1 MAHTETNLTNPRD
14 TKCSMNNNRK
24 VHILDKKVTRARI
37 CVTQISILIH
47 PKSNKIMKNI
57 VFTKSHTIKTLP
69 ITEEI
74 TRNNLIDQVIRSAI
88 TRVIIRC
95 LITASPSSVIIT
107 ISRIN
112 LIIVRPRKAKI
123 FLSNLL
129 VLMPIIGAVETS
141 QTSTEDSNSF
151 RERTT
156 SHKDKSLAHF
166 TAVTVAILNSKHNQ
180 SIDNSY
186 LIAIH
191 FSLLGITI
199 RNIGKFNNKLNH
211 IMVELRA
218 STSIAW
224 MLVSRTHKEVDLAWV
239 IPRTVTTIMVTTSPI
254 SLSTASLRSRAAATP
269 TSIMVSLRFTLTRT
283 PTNKIFPVCPNC
295 KNTSHNKPIWLNT
308 TKTWK
313 GLGRIS
319 LCATIRR
326 RDNSPT
332 VTSSRSINSLTSTPK
347 TSIISTVSLKTAWF
361 LCAKINNKS
370 KMASRCLKSSL
381 LLWLTYPR
389 YGLKNRSSQDW

>member
-24 VHILDKKVTRARI
+24 VHILDKKVTRART
-37 CVTQISILIH
+37 CVTQISRLIH
-47 PKSNKIMKNI
+47 LKSNKIMKNI

-69 ITEEI
+69 ITEGI
-74 TRNNLIDQVIRSAI
+74 TRNNLIDQVIRSGI
-88 TRVIIRC
+88 TRVIIRYPS
-95 LITASPSSVIIT
+95 TASPSSVIIT

-112 LIIVRPRKAKI
+112 LIIVRPRKARI

-156 SHKDKSLAHF
+156 SLKDKSLAPF
-166 TAVTVAILNSKHNQ
+166 TVTVAILNSKDNQ

-186 LIAIH
+186 LIVIH

-199 RNIGKFNNKLNH
+199 HNIGKFSSKLNH

-224 MLVSRTHKEVDLAWV
+224 MLASRTHKEEDSAWV

-269 TSIMVSLRFTLTRT
+269 TSIMVSLRSTLTRT
-283 PTNKIFPVCPNC
+283 PTNKIFPVCLNC
-295 KNTSHNKPIWLNT
+295 KNTSHNRPIRQNT

-313 GLGRIS
+313 GRGRIS

-347 TSIISTVSLKTAWF
+347 TSIISTASLKTAWF